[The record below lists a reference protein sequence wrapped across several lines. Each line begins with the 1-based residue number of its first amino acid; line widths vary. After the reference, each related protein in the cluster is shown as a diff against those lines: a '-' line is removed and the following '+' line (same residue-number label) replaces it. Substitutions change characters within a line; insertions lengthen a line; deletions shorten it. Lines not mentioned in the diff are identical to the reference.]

1 MCVAALLAT
10 PASACCLFP
19 FGGWWGAG
27 YYGSPAYAAPAY
39 SSYYSAPA
47 YTSFYGAFSAPSYG
61 CCGSSAPVY
70 SASYGS
76 FGSYDSGCCTNS
88 CCQSS
93 CGDSCGSG
101 CASGSCVGTT
111 PAGTLKPAQDP
122 ISDKKAPSYEDDTRP
137 RRFEPESRS
146 PRNPVTDDLIG
157 PVNEKDRFDRFER
170 PNTRESEPA
179 NPGTGT
185 GGTRN
190 PGMFDDDGIDPRTER
205 SNQKPEMPDVLDDK
219 ESEPAD
225 PAEPE
230 LGSPVDEKTFYEDE
244 SNRDNTTS
252 RPRDAVIARSSSLSE
267 VIAPKR
273 LASQSLP
280 SSQRS
285 AARGTLADK
294 SSKTQSDAPR
304 PVRWI
309 SAPLADGHVQ
319 L

>member
-1 MCVAALLAT
+1 LTGDCHLLKSIHGHIPLQELSFPMKFCIRIALSMCVAALLAT

-27 YYGSPAYAAPAY
+27 YYGSPAYTAPAY
-39 SSYYSAPA
+39 SSNYSAPA

-61 CCGSSAPVY
+61 CCGNSAPAY

-76 FGSYDSGCCTNS
+76 FGSYDSGCCTN
-88 CCQSS
+88 S

-146 PRNPVTDDLIG
+146 PRNPAADDLIE

-170 PNTRESEPA
+170 PGTRESEPA

-185 GGTRN
+185 DGTRN
-190 PGMFDDDGIDPRTER
+190 PGMFDEDKSDPRTR
-205 SNQKPEMPDVLDDK
+205 DVQIANRQRCRTYWTTKNLNQPTRQNRNWAALLMKRRFTKTNRIATIRPHVLVT
-219 ESEPAD
+219 P
-225 PAEPE
+225 
-230 LGSPVDEKTFYEDE
+230 
-244 SNRDNTTS
+244 
-252 RPRDAVIARSSSLSE
+252 SSLGA
-267 VIAPKR
+267 V
-273 LASQSLP
+273 
-280 SSQRS
+280 
-285 AARGTLADK
+285 
-294 SSKTQSDAPR
+294 
-304 PVRWI
+304 
-309 SAPLADGHVQ
+309 H
-319 L
+319 

>member
-1 MCVAALLAT
+1 MKFCIRIALSMCVAALLAT

-27 YYGSPAYAAPAY
+27 YYGSPAYTAPAY
-39 SSYYSAPA
+39 SSYYSAPS

-61 CCGSSAPVY
+61 CCGTAAPAY

-76 FGSYDSGCCTNS
+76 FGSYDGGCCTNS

-93 CGDSCGSG
+93 CGSG
-101 CASGSCVGTT
+101 CASGSCGGTT

-122 ISDKKAPSYEDDTRP
+122 ISDKKAPSYEDDPRS
-137 RRFEPESRS
+137 RRFVPESRS
-146 PRNPVTDDLIG
+146 PRDPAADDPLD
-157 PVNEKDRFDRFER
+157 PVNEKDRYDRFER
-170 PNTRESEPA
+170 SRTRESEPA
-179 NPGTGT
+179 NPGTD
-185 GGTRN
+185 GTRN
-190 PGMFDDDGIDPRTER
+190 PGMFDTIDPQTER
-205 SNQKPEMPDVLDDK
+205 SNQKPEMPDVLEDL

-225 PAEPE
+225 PG
-230 LGSPVDEKTFYEDE
+230 LGNEVDEKTFYEDK

-252 RPRDAVIARSSSLSE
+252 RSRDAVIARSSSLSE

-273 LASQSLP
+273 LASRSLP
-280 SSQRS
+280 SGHRS
-285 AARGTLADK
+285 AARSTLADK